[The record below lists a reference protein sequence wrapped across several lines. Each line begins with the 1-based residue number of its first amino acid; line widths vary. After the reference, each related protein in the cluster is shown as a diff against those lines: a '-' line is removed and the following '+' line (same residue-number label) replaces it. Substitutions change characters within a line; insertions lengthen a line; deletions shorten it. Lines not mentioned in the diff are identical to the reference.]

1 LNLIQFEN
9 KIELIDLTSTKLVVE
24 TLTESKIECL
34 KDEKDYFLYYLLV
47 RYPGKSIIFVNSISC
62 IKRLVPVLQLL
73 QIPAWGIHAHLQQKQ
88 RLKNIERFMTEEN
101 SALVSTDV
109 LARGIDIPYVDHVIH
124 YQVPRTTEIY
134 VHRSG
139 RTARA
144 KSEGISIILVDP
156 DERPSFKNIAQVLNK
171 ENENNIS
178 QFPVD
183 EKFMPQIRKRV
194 NLAIQLNKLIH
205 DKQKI
210 SFEKN
215 WFVKK
220 SEELDLPLDDDLLD
234 VQDEND
240 EIYKESKKK

>member
-1 LNLIQFEN
+1 
-9 KIELIDLTSTKLVVE
+9 
-24 TLTESKIECL
+24 
-34 KDEKDYFLYYLLV
+34 
-47 RYPGKSIIFVNSISC
+47 
-62 IKRLVPVLQLL
+62 
-73 QIPAWGIHAHLQQKQ
+73 
-88 RLKNIERFMTEEN
+88 MTEEN

-210 SFEKN
+210 SFEKKN

-240 EIYKESKKK
+240 EIYKESKKNEMKIESLKNNLKVLLSTPIFQEGISKSYITRNKIKSLSSFNTNALEDMKNS